1 LSQNVNMILEL
12 QRNHIEMSK
21 VLTNEI
27 LEKEVEHLS
36 SERYSHYKP
45 NERMLLLDTYLKS
58 AIELAHKK
66 NTKSIL

>member
-1 LSQNVNMILEL
+1 
-12 QRNHIEMSK
+12 MSK